1 MLQMVEVVG
10 VSPAGFT
17 EAVKSAVESLIAQGK
32 KVHFFEVI
40 QQRGAVRENKIKE
53 FQVIVKV
60 AFEI

>member
-1 MLQMVEVVG
+1 MVEVVG